1 MKILK
6 INTFNTKT
14 IIKIIHGKEN
24 KVEREVVDV
33 VIVGAGPAGIA
44 AAMMLAKEGKE
55 VVVLERGDY
64 PGSKNV
70 FGGAIY
76 AQPTAEIFPEF
87 WKSAPVER
95 YNVEHRFAL
104 LGDNDGTVIGYR
116 NEEHAREG
124 HYNSFTVLRAK
135 WDRWCAE
142 QAEKAGAFIVPQTL
156 VTQLIIE
163 DGKVVGVK
171 TEQEEFYARIVIV
184 ADGVNSL
191 LAREA
196 GFHPEIKPEAVALG
210 VKEVIKLPKETIQ
223 DRFNLEGDSGVIYT
237 IIGGPMQNMLGLGF
251 IYTNIDSV
259 VVGLGVSL
267 NELKHQ
273 GLKPY
278 ELLNKFKQ
286 HPVIRP
292 LIAGGE
298 LLEYSAHLIPEGGL
312 NSMPPLYKDGV
323 MITGDAAMLVN
334 NIHWE
339 GTNLALMSGKFA
351 AETAVMALEK
361 NDFSAN
367 TLSLYQKKLEES
379 FVMKDLKSY
388 KNVMP
393 FAEKN
398 SSILMGYY
406 PKKVNEF
413 FNQFIS
419 VDGIPK
425 KQKYKSF
432 IGNAFKERS
441 IFKMISDLTGFA
453 RVGVGV
459 IK

>member
-1 MKILK
+1 M
-6 INTFNTKT
+6 
-14 IIKIIHGKEN
+14 
-24 KVEREVVDV
+24 EREVVDV
-33 VIVGAGPAGIA
+33 VVVGAGPAGIA
-44 AAMMLAKEGKE
+44 AAITLAKSGKE

-76 AQPTAEIFPEF
+76 AKPTAEIFPEF
-87 WKSAPVER
+87 WKSAPIER

-104 LGDNDGTVIGYR
+104 LGDNDGTVVGYR
-116 NEEHAREG
+116 NEEHSEEG
-124 HYNSFTVLRAK
+124 HYNSFSVLRAK

-142 QAEKAGAFIVPQTL
+142 QAEKAGAFIVPQTV
-156 VTQLIIE
+156 VTELIKE

-191 LAREA
+191 LAKEA
-196 GFHPEIKPEAVALG
+196 GFHPELKPESVALG
-210 VKEVIKLPKETIQ
+210 VKEVIKLPKEKIQ

-267 NELKHQ
+267 SELQ
-273 GLKPY
+273 QRDIKPY
-278 ELLNKFKQ
+278 ELLNKFKE

-298 LLEYSAHLIPEGGL
+298 LLEYSAHLIPEGGF
-312 NSMPPLYKDGV
+312 NSMPPLYTDGV
-323 MITGDAAMLVN
+323 MIAGDAAMLVN

-351 AETAVMALEK
+351 AETAIAALEK
-361 NDFSAN
+361 EDFSASS
-367 TLSLYQKKLEES
+367 LSLYQKKLEES
-379 FVMKDLKSY
+379 FVLKDLKSY
-388 KNVMP
+388 KDVMH

-398 SSILMGYY
+398 SNILMGYY
-406 PKKVNEF
+406 PKKVNDF

-425 KQKYKSF
+425 KDKYRSF
-432 IGNAFKERS
+432 IGNALKERS
-441 IFKMISDLTGFA
+441 IPKMISDLVKFA
-453 RVGVGV
+453 KVGGG
-459 IK
+459 ILLK

>member
-1 MKILK
+1 MDE
-6 INTFNTKT
+6 NFNHIFDKR
-14 IIKIIHGKEN
+14 KEN

-44 AAMMLAKEGKE
+44 AAITLARSGKE

-76 AQPTAEIFPEF
+76 AKPTAEIFPEF

-95 YNVEHRFAL
+95 YNTEHRFAL
-104 LGDNDGTVIGYR
+104 LGDNDGTVVGYK
-116 NEEHAREG
+116 NGGHAEEG
-124 HYNSFTVLRAK
+124 HYNSFSVIRAK

-142 QAEKAGAFIVPQTL
+142 QAEKAGAFIVPQTV
-156 VTQLIIE
+156 VTELIIE
-163 DGKVVGVK
+163 NDKVVGVK
-171 TEQEEFYARIVIV
+171 TEQEEFYAKIVIV

-191 LAREA
+191 LAKEA
-196 GFHPEIKPEAVALG
+196 GFHSELKPESVALG
-210 VKEVIKLPKETIQ
+210 VKEVIKLSKEKIQ

-237 IIGGPMQNMLGLGF
+237 IIGGPVQNMLGLGF
-251 IYTNIDSV
+251 IYTNMDSV

-267 NELKHQ
+267 SELQQKTV
-273 GLKPY
+273 KPY
-278 ELLNKFKQ
+278 ELLNQLKQ
-286 HPVIRP
+286 HPSVRP

-298 LLEYSAHLIPEGGL
+298 LLEYSAHLIPEGGY
-312 NSMPPLYKDGV
+312 NAIPPLYKDGV
-323 MITGDAAMLVN
+323 MVVGDAAMLVN

-339 GTNLALMSGKFA
+339 GTNLAMMSGKFA
-351 AETAVMALEK
+351 AETAVEALEK
-361 NDFSAN
+361 DDFSAN
-367 TLSLYQKKLEES
+367 SLSLYQKKLEES
-379 FVMKDLKSY
+379 YVMKDLKSY
-388 KNVMP
+388 KDVMH

-398 SSILMGYY
+398 SNAFMGFY

-425 KQKYKSF
+425 KEKYRSF
-432 IGNAFKERS
+432 IGNTFKERS
-441 IFKMISDLTGFA
+441 IPKMIGDFMKFA
-453 RVGVGV
+453 KVGGGV
-459 IK
+459 LLK